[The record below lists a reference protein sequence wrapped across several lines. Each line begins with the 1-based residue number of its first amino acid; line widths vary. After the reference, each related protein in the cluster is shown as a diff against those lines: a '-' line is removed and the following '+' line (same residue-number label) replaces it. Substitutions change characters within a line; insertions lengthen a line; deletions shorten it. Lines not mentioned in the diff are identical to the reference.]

1 MTKKRISKSQY
12 TRGLQCV
19 KSLWLY
25 NYRKDLMPEVSPG
38 QQAIFDTGHEVGEL
52 ARTYYKGGRLIAQD
66 HNDIAGALA
75 ETQKLIAEGVGTLYE
90 ATFQA
95 KDILVRCDIIKKVG
109 RAWHLVEVKSS
120 TAVKEEHL
128 PDIAIQKYV
137 LEAAGLKVSKA
148 FLMTIDNTFVKKGPI
163 DPHKFFRLDDL
174 TEMIEDAEACIP
186 GNLKTFFAVL
196 SNEKKEPRVD
206 IGGCCSTPYPCDFAG
221 YCWKDIPAYSVYNLP
236 YLKAE
241 IKDQLRK
248 RGILKL
254 KDVPADIALS
264 SKAEDMVSV
273 AKSGKAII
281 KKDEIKDF
289 LGTLE
294 YPLYHVDFETI
305 NPAIPLYD
313 GLRPYQQMPFQV
325 SMHVQAAPGRAVKHF
340 EYLADATKDPRTD
353 IIDFLLENIGP
364 KGTPLAYNASFEKM
378 VIKGLAEFS
387 AKKAKEL
394 GKLVDRFV
402 DLAAPFR
409 SRALFLPEFEGSY
422 SIKAVLPALIPDMTY
437 EGMPVANG
445 GDAQNAYKALLSG
458 TLSPAETATL
468 RKDLIA
474 YCRQDTLAMVKVL
487 GCLADVA

>member
-1 MTKKRISKSQY
+1 MIKKRISKSQY

-38 QQAIFDTGHEVGEL
+38 QQAIFDTGHEVGDL
-52 ARTYYKGGRLIAQD
+52 ARKYYKGGRLIAQD
-66 HNDIAGALA
+66 HNEIAGALA
-75 ETQKLIAEGVGTLYE
+75 ETQRLIADGVEILYE

-109 RAWHLVEVKSS
+109 KAWHLIEVKSS

-137 LEAAGLKVSKA
+137 MEAAGLKVSKA

-163 DPHKFFRLDDL
+163 DPHKFFKLDDL
-174 TEMIEDAEACIP
+174 TEVIEDAEAAITC
-186 GNLKTFFAVL
+186 NLKTFFAAL
-196 SNEKKEPRVD
+196 SKNAEPKVE
-206 IGGCCSTPYPCDFAG
+206 IGGCCSSPYSCDFTG

-236 YLKAE
+236 YLKEE
-241 IKDQLRK
+241 IKHQLRK

-254 KDVPADIALS
+254 KDVPADLALS
-264 SKAEDMVSV
+264 SKAEDMVWV
-273 AKSGKAII
+273 AKNRKPII
-281 KKDEIKDF
+281 KKEEIKDF
-289 LGTLE
+289 LNTLE

-353 IIDFLLENIGP
+353 IINFLLENIGP

-378 VIKGLAEFS
+378 VIKGLADFS
-387 AKKAKEL
+387 AKNRKDLE
-394 GKLVDRFV
+394 KLVARFI

-409 SRALFLPEFEGSY
+409 ARAVFLPEFEGSY
-422 SIKAVLPALIPDMTY
+422 SIKAVLPALIPDMSY
-437 EGMPVANG
+437 DGMPVANG
-445 GDAQNAYKALLSG
+445 EDAQNAYKALLSG
-458 TLSPAETATL
+458 TLTPAETEAL

-487 GCLADVA
+487 GHLNNLA

>member
-1 MTKKRISKSQY
+1 
-12 TRGLQCV
+12 
-19 KSLWLY
+19 
-25 NYRKDLMPEVSPG
+25 
-38 QQAIFDTGHEVGEL
+38 
-52 ARTYYKGGRLIAQD
+52 
-66 HNDIAGALA
+66 
-75 ETQKLIAEGVGTLYE
+75 
-90 ATFQA
+90 
-95 KDILVRCDIIKKVG
+95 
-109 RAWHLVEVKSS
+109 
-120 TAVKEEHL
+120 
-128 PDIAIQKYV
+128 
-137 LEAAGLKVSKA
+137 
-148 FLMTIDNTFVKKGPI
+148 MTIDNTFVKKGPI

-353 IIDFLLENIGP
+353 IIDFLLGNIGP